1 MKFSTS
7 QIIFLL
13 MLTLSA
19 IIALCMVGF
28 VGYQIFFEPVELKEV
43 ALPQLP
49 LGWEAISAVI
59 GLFGIIFTAFIE
71 WPKIRTRFGSAAKRK
86 NQKQPSLVFQETVE
100 TINLVTPLTN
110 KVSINSTP
118 FKYILVGLVGAVSGV
133 AAVYLIS
140 LSLASSDQESF
151 LIMMMLPSVI
161 GSAFASLS
169 SDIKFQMEISP
180 LWSRLLL
187 SSFFGILGGLLSPIA
202 VCLLAIV
209 IVVLILFLIGY
220 LGSVFGGGQNK

>member
-1 MKFSTS
+1 MKFSIS

-13 MLTLSA
+13 MLTLIA
-19 IIALCMVGF
+19 IVALCMVGF

-49 LGWEAISAVI
+49 MGWEAISAAI

-71 WPKIRTRFGSAAKRK
+71 WPKVRTRFGSAAKQK
-86 NQKQPSLVFQETVE
+86 NQKQHSRVFQETVE
-100 TINLVTPLTN
+100 TINLDTPLTD

-118 FKYILVGLVGAVSGV
+118 FKYIIVGLVGAISGL

-161 GSAFASLS
+161 GSAFASLF
-169 SDIKFQMEISP
+169 SDIRFQMEASP

-202 VCLLAIV
+202 VCLLALV
-209 IVVLILFLIGY
+209 IVVLVLFLIGY
-220 LGSVFGGGQNK
+220 LVSVFGGGQK